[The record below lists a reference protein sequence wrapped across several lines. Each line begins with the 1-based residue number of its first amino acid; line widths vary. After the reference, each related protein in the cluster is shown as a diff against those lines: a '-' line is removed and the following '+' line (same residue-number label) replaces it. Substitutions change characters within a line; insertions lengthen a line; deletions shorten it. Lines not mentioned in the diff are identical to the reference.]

1 MDMSEIRSKAKEF
14 GLTNVS
20 RMKKG
25 DLIRAIQRG
34 EGNFD
39 CYASAGRFDCPQ
51 TACCWRA
58 DCLSAR
64 PDGR

>member
-1 MDMSEIRSKAKEF
+1 MTITEIRRLAQSL
-14 GLTNVS
+14 GLARVS

-25 DLIRAIQRG
+25 DLVRAVQRA

-51 TACCWRA
+51 TSCCWRR
-58 DCLSAR
+58 DCLKNPA
-64 PDGR
+64 D